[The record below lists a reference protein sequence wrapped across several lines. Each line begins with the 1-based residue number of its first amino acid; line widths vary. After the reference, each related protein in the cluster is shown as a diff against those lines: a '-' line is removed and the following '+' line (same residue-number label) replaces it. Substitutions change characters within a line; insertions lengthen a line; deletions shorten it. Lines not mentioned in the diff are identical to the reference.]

1 MSLTLSYTESE
12 SNFKP
17 IEAGNH
23 IARCVQIIDLGTQ
36 QETAFESTEINFNH
50 KIRITWELP
59 NELIEWEDK
68 ETKEQK
74 TRPQL
79 ISQEFKASLHE
90 KAKLRKTLA
99 SWRGRDFT
107 DEELGGFDITK
118 LLDVPCMINVIHTD
132 KDGKKY
138 ANISAITPLG
148 KGMQCPTRLSDLIHF
163 EIENFDQNI
172 FDSLPKFLQEKID
185 KSEER
190 SIKIDDLD
198 YSKVITDLPN
208 PETVV
213 NEMTETAENLGIDL
227 TEISTPF

>member
-1 MSLTLSYTESE
+1 
-12 SNFKP
+12 
-17 IEAGNH
+17 
-23 IARCVQIIDLGTQ
+23 
-36 QETAFESTEINFNH
+36 
-50 KIRITWELP
+50 
-59 NELIEWEDK
+59 
-68 ETKEQK
+68 
-74 TRPQL
+74 
-79 ISQEFKASLHE
+79 
-90 KAKLRKTLA
+90 
-99 SWRGRDFT
+99 
-107 DEELGGFDITK
+107 
-118 LLDVPCMINVIHTD
+118 MINVIHTD